1 MNSHT
6 YDYDYIDGNA
16 AAGELSNIFAMDVT
30 VAEGQCA
37 HCGAT
42 KRFAEAH
49 LYMQAP
55 GVVARCAVC
64 EHVLL
69 RFVKARQRAF
79 LDLRGMTC
87 LILDT
92 SQLQD
97 NAKSYAAFCARMTMF
112 LLATRQIE
120 THRSKRRFAIVNRS
134 YLETKRNVLK
144 STISES

>member
-1 MNSHT
+1 MRADAA
-6 YDYDYIDGNA
+6 DYLDGNA
-16 AAGELSNIFAMDVT
+16 AAGDLSKIFAVDVT
-30 VAEGQCA
+30 AAQGQCA
-37 HCGAT
+37 NCGAIR
-42 KRFAEAH
+42 RFAEAH

-92 SQLQD
+92 SQLQE
-97 NAKSYAAFCARMTMF
+97 C
-112 LLATRQIE
+112 
-120 THRSKRRFAIVNRS
+120 
-134 YLETKRNVLK
+134 
-144 STISES
+144 